1 VSVCRRRQDF
11 ALPPCAAVDT
21 IRIMNIASRLLW
33 YVAVAS
39 VCGAIPAS
47 YRHFLGGAE
56 TAPAPASLPAPQ
68 QSTSELE
75 VSLFVQDPHLKGTA
89 RGIQVVWIPQP
100 ILKYCLGKTTQ
111 ECSTIDYCI
120 RTTNKQAAMCKNL
133 GVDTTRLPAYPA
145 DIPPRRVLSVTCLYP
160 MTVTKG
166 CGSLMKFFESAPK
179 GSLDRLSTRARIK
192 ARVKL
197 TRSADDDQF
206 ELLEVLAMPSS

>member
-1 VSVCRRRQDF
+1 MHRQDF
-11 ALPPCAAVDT
+11 ALPPCSAVAT
-21 IRIMNIASRLLW
+21 IRIMNIGSRLLW

-47 YRHFLGGAE
+47 YRHLPGVLE
-56 TAPAPASLPAPQ
+56 TAPAPVLLPAPQ

-75 VSLFVQDPHLKGTA
+75 VSLFVQDPHLKGGK
-89 RGIQVVWIPQP
+89 RGIEVVWIPQP

-133 GVDTTRLPAYPA
+133 AVDTARLPAYPA
-145 DIPPRRVLSVTCLYP
+145 DPPPRRVLSLTCLYP
-160 MTVTKG
+160 MTATTG

-179 GSLDRLSTRARIK
+179 GSLDHLSTRARIK

-197 TRSADDDQF
+197 TRTADDDQF
-206 ELLEVLAMPSS
+206 ELLEVLATPLS

>member
-1 VSVCRRRQDF
+1 
-11 ALPPCAAVDT
+11 
-21 IRIMNIASRLLW
+21 MNIGSRLLW

-39 VCGAIPAS
+39 VFGAIPAS
-47 YRHFLGGAE
+47 YRHFPGGVE
-56 TAPAPASLPAPQ
+56 SAPAPVSLPAPL

-75 VSLFVQDPHLKGTA
+75 VSLFVQDPHLKSGKK
-89 RGIQVVWIPQP
+89 GIEVVWIPQP

-120 RTTNKQAAMCKNL
+120 RTTNKQVAMCKNL
-133 GVDTTRLPAYPA
+133 SVDTARLPAYPA
-145 DIPPRRVLSVTCLYP
+145 DIPPRRVLSLTCLYP
-160 MTVTKG
+160 MTVTTG

-179 GSLDRLSTRARIK
+179 SSLDRLSTRVRIK

-206 ELLEVLAMPSS
+206 ELLEVLAAPSS